1 MWGLQGALNDTLK
14 ALVNP
19 GEEILVPAP
28 YFVGY
33 NQYAFIA
40 GANLK
45 TVATLPDFHL
55 DLGAIEAAISKE
67 TRIMLINSPNN
78 PTGVG
83 LHKTGA

>member
-1 MWGLQGALNDTLK
+1 MSDADYLNKQTGAGITVDLVVMSVGAAGALNDTLK

-40 GANLK
+40 GASLK
-45 TVATLPDFHL
+45 TAESLPDFHL
-55 DLGAIEAAISKE
+55 DLDAID
-67 TRIMLINSPNN
+67 R
-78 PTGVG
+78 
-83 LHKTGA
+83 